1 MKYEKQ
7 LATVLSACLALS
19 VTLTP
24 LAADLPQTDK
34 NSQGNV
40 AAANDQEKTAKQEP
54 KDKKADSAADSQKNG
69 DNKKEKSVTSV
80 TSTTANSPKQT
91 TKSNKS
97 GLEKVQEQDA
107 GKFEVVWKTPVVV
120 YGAAL
125 SINEISRTRELF
137 GLGNVNALSETSV
150 DSRDLYRYLGSSA
163 VDGDMI
169 SSVAVQ
175 KREKGFGVRVKIVT
189 PSMITQI
196 TDAMYTNA
204 AISAGVSDCQI
215 LVASTRPVTG
225 ESALAGVYK
234 AFALK
239 GETFN
244 SKQMQVSQA
253 ELNTVNAINQ
263 SNAKVKGYNKAY
275 MDKVILD
282 TKLAMQKRAGQL
294 GTGLAAGEI
303 TKIINAN
310 LSKYGL
316 DNIVKSNQVEA
327 LTKLFER
334 FQNTDAI
341 NSPVVQQQL
350 QILSSKLQTVFD
362 QFYQDAKKAGFWDR
376 IVKFVTDVWDTI
388 MDSVNKL
395 SK

>member
-80 TSTTANSPKQT
+80 PSTTANSPKQT

-316 DNIVKSNQVEA
+316 GNIVKSNQVEA

>member
-40 AAANDQEKTAKQEP
+40 VAANDQEKTSKQEP
-54 KDKKADSAADSQKNG
+54 KEKKADSAADSQKNG
-69 DNKKEKSVTSV
+69 DNKKEKSATSV
-80 TSTTANSPKQT
+80 PSTTANSPKQT

-316 DNIVKSNQVEA
+316 GNIVKSNQVEA

>member
-40 AAANDQEKTAKQEP
+40 AAANDQEKTLKQEP
-54 KDKKADSAADSQKNG
+54 KEKKADSAVDSQNNG
-69 DNKKEKSVTSV
+69 DNKKEKSA
-80 TSTTANSPKQT
+80 TANSPKQT

-316 DNIVKSNQVEA
+316 GNIVKSNQVEA

>member
-40 AAANDQEKTAKQEP
+40 AAANDQEKTSKQEP
-54 KDKKADSAADSQKNG
+54 KEKKADSAADSQKNG
-69 DNKKEKSVTSV
+69 DNKKEKSA
-80 TSTTANSPKQT
+80 TANSPKQT

-316 DNIVKSNQVEA
+316 GNIVKSNQVEA

>member
-54 KDKKADSAADSQKNG
+54 KEKKADSAADSQKNG

-80 TSTTANSPKQT
+80 PSTTANSPKQT

-316 DNIVKSNQVEA
+316 GNIVKSNQVEA

>member
-40 AAANDQEKTAKQEP
+40 VAANDQEKTSKQEP
-54 KDKKADSAADSQKNG
+54 KEKKADSAADSQKNG
-69 DNKKEKSVTSV
+69 DNKKEKSA
-80 TSTTANSPKQT
+80 TANSPKQT

-316 DNIVKSNQVEA
+316 GNIVKSNQVEA

>member
-1 MKYEKQ
+1 M
-7 LATVLSACLALS
+7 
-19 VTLTP
+19 
-24 LAADLPQTDK
+24 
-34 NSQGNV
+34 
-40 AAANDQEKTAKQEP
+40 
-54 KDKKADSAADSQKNG
+54 
-69 DNKKEKSVTSV
+69 
-80 TSTTANSPKQT
+80 
-91 TKSNKS
+91 
-97 GLEKVQEQDA
+97 
-107 GKFEVVWKTPVVV
+107 
-120 YGAAL
+120 

-316 DNIVKSNQVEA
+316 GNIVKSNQVEA

>member
-91 TKSNKS
+91 TKSNKF

-316 DNIVKSNQVEA
+316 GNIVKSNQVEA

>member
-40 AAANDQEKTAKQEP
+40 SAANDQEKTAKQEP
-54 KDKKADSAADSQKNG
+54 KEKKADSAADSQKNG

-80 TSTTANSPKQT
+80 PSTTANSPKQT

-316 DNIVKSNQVEA
+316 GNIVKSNQVEA

>member
-54 KDKKADSAADSQKNG
+54 KEKKADSAADSQKNG
-69 DNKKEKSVTSV
+69 DNKKEKSA
-80 TSTTANSPKQT
+80 TANSPKQT
-91 TKSNKS
+91 TKNNKS

-316 DNIVKSNQVEA
+316 GNIVKSNQVEA

>member
-40 AAANDQEKTAKQEP
+40 AAANDQEKTSKQEQ
-54 KDKKADSAADSQKNG
+54 KEKKADSAADSQKNG
-69 DNKKEKSVTSV
+69 DNKKEKSA
-80 TSTTANSPKQT
+80 TANSPKQT

-316 DNIVKSNQVEA
+316 GNIVKSNQVEA

-388 MDSVNKL
+388 MDL
-395 SK
+395 SLIHI

>member
-54 KDKKADSAADSQKNG
+54 KEKKADSAADSQKNG
-69 DNKKEKSVTSV
+69 DNKKEKSA
-80 TSTTANSPKQT
+80 TANSPKQT

-196 TDAMYTNA
+196 TDVMYTNA

-316 DNIVKSNQVEA
+316 GNIVKSTQVEA
-327 LTKLFER
+327 LTK
-334 FQNTDAI
+334 
-341 NSPVVQQQL
+341 
-350 QILSSKLQTVFD
+350 
-362 QFYQDAKKAGFWDR
+362 
-376 IVKFVTDVWDTI
+376 
-388 MDSVNKL
+388 
-395 SK
+395 

>member
-40 AAANDQEKTAKQEP
+40 VAANDQEKTSKQEP
-54 KDKKADSAADSQKNG
+54 KEKKADSAADSQKNG

-316 DNIVKSNQVEA
+316 GNIVKSNQVEA

>member
-40 AAANDQEKTAKQEP
+40 AAANDQEKTSKQEP
-54 KDKKADSAADSQKNG
+54 KEKKADSAADSQKNG

-316 DNIVKSNQVEA
+316 GNIVKSNQVEA